1 MKYGLRTGTPC
12 FRQSKGF
19 TLIELMIVVAIIAIL
34 ASIALPMYRD
44 YIVRSRIAEATSGL
58 AAKRSQMEM
67 YYDNSRTYL
76 GAAACNTDTTTS
88 SVFTFS
94 CSGTP
99 DATTYTLQAVGT
111 GVMTGFTFTVNQAN
125 AKATTITTGAPAGW
139 TSSTTCWVRAKGGV
153 C

>member
-125 AKATTITTGAPAGW
+125 VKATPSVPTGW